1 MDAINCDKQVEVG
14 NTALR
19 LTGRNAKPNGTIV
32 DVNGTRIGGRE
43 FIVMAGPCAV
53 ENREQL
59 LTTARIVQEY
69 GARILRGGA
78 FKPRSSPY
86 SFQGL
91 GEEGLQ
97 LLSEARAAT
106 GLPVVTE
113 VMDTRQ
119 VELVSQYADIL
130 QVGSRNM
137 NNFPLLKEVGKAD
150 KPVLFKRGM
159 MATVDEYLMAAEYIL
174 SHGNENVILCER
186 GIRTFETSTRNTL
199 DLSAVLLLKRLTHL
213 PVCVDPSHGTGVR
226 WMVPEMAKAA
236 LVVGADAILVE
247 VHYQPETALC
257 DGEQSLYPEDFAR
270 MMAELEKIGSVVGRK
285 VTGVHPVTA

>member
-1 MDAINCDKQVEVG
+1 MDAINCDNPLEIK
-14 NTALR
+14 NPALK
-19 LTGRNAKPNGTIV
+19 LTSRNVKIDDTIV
-32 DVNGTRIGGRE
+32 DVNGTSIGGEE

-59 LTTARIVQEY
+59 LTTAQIVREH
-69 GARILRGGA
+69 GAKILRGGA
-78 FKPRSSPY
+78 FKPRSNPY

-91 GEEGLQ
+91 GEEGLK
-97 LLSEARAAT
+97 LLAEARMAT
-106 GLPVVTE
+106 GLPIVTE
-113 VMDTRQ
+113 VMDTRT

-137 NNFPLLKEVGKAD
+137 NNFPLLKEVGKTD

-174 SHGNENVILCER
+174 SYGNKNVILCER
-186 GIRTFETSTRNTL
+186 GIRTFEKSTRNTL
-199 DLSAVLLLKRLTHL
+199 DLSAVLLLKKLTHL

-236 LVVGADAILVE
+236 LAVGADAIIVE
-247 VHYQPETALC
+247 VHNQPEIALC

-270 MMAELEKIGSVVGRK
+270 MMVELEKIAAALGRK
-285 VTGVHPVTA
+285 IAGLNPVTA